1 MKPPGGMS
9 EPLARLTRVK
19 SSLSA
24 AEARRVALAAQGFA
38 RPRPATAGTRQ
49 LNGALTRMATLQ
61 IDSVNVFARSHYM
74 PLFSRVGAYDTAAL
88 DRLLF
93 ARRSPYVEYWA
104 HVAAFIPAD
113 DWGLFDFRM
122 QAMRA
127 KYGSQPGGWF
137 DTHREIVDWVRAELA
152 DRGPLRPA
160 QIEHDAKKGARGPW
174 WDWDVVKH
182 ALEYMWLFGE
192 VAIAGRRGFERRY
205 ALAEQVIPR
214 EVLDAPVP
222 RDDAVRE
229 LVRRAAR
236 AYGVATAADIADYW
250 RIADRK
256 AVTAALGDLTDAG
269 ELHPV
274 AVEGW
279 TTAGRP
285 AKAWLHAEA
294 VVPRRIRAAAILTPF
309 DPVVWFRD
317 RAERLFDFEYR
328 IEIYTPAAQRRFGYY
343 SLPVLIDD
351 DVVGRVDLKAD
362 RAASTLRVQSAWWEH
377 GRPADAAPR
386 LADELRLA
394 ASWQRLES
402 ISISRWGDAVEDLAR
417 MMPEASRHDSGPAEP
432 VALATDEPGT
442 DEPATDEPGAGA
454 RSRSADRRVEELAS

>member
-1 MKPPGGMS
+1 MS
-9 EPLARLTRVK
+9 EPVVRLTRVK

-24 AEARRVALAAQGFA
+24 AEARRIALAAQGFG
-38 RPRPATAGTRQ
+38 RPRPSTAGTRQ
-49 LNGALTRMATLQ
+49 LNTALARMSTLQ

-93 ARRSPYVEYWA
+93 ARRPAYVEYWA
-104 HVAAFIPAD
+104 HVAAFIPAS

-127 KYGSQPGGWF
+127 KYGDGDGGWF
-137 DTHREIVDWVRAELA
+137 QANRDIVDWVRAELA

-182 ALEYMWLFGE
+182 ALERLWLFGE

-214 EVLDAPVP
+214 AALEAPVP

-229 LVRRAAR
+229 LVRRATR
-236 AYGVATAADIADYW
+236 AYGVATASDVADYW
-250 RIADRK
+250 RIADRT
-256 AVTAALGDLTDAG
+256 AVTAALDDLVDAG
-269 ELHPV
+269 ELQPV
-274 AVEGW
+274 TVEGW
-279 TTAGRP
+279 MSAGRP
-285 AKAWLHAEA
+285 AKAWLHADA
-294 VVPRRIRAAAILTPF
+294 ALPRRVDATAILTPF
-309 DPVVWFRD
+309 DPVVWFRE

-328 IEIYTPAAQRRFGYY
+328 IEIYTPAPKRRYGYY
-343 SLPVLIDD
+343 SLPVLVGD

-377 GRPADAAPR
+377 GRPTDAAAR
-386 LADELRLA
+386 LAEELRLA
-394 ASWQRLES
+394 AAWQGLES
-402 ISISRWGDAVEDLAR
+402 ISVSRWGDAADDLAGVL
-417 MMPEASRHDSGPAEP
+417 PEAGRHDAGPSAP
-432 VALATDEPGT
+432 IALAADEP
-442 DEPATDEPGAGA
+442 DPEEAVD
-454 RSRSADRRVEELAS
+454 ELAG